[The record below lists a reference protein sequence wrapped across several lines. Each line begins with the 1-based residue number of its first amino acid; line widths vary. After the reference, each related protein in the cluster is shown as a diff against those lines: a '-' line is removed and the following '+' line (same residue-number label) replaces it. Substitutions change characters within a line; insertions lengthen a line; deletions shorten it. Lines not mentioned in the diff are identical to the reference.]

1 MYDKMC
7 LETFLKNQERLFD
20 EPVAENLEEAEEF
33 LDDSMAQVL
42 DDIKELKEYMEE
54 NMDIADMSDEE
65 LLEQP
70 EVFELPD
77 GRFLVV
83 L

>member
-1 MYDKMC
+1 MYDKIC

-20 EPVAENLEEAEEF
+20 QPVAENLEEAEEF

>member
-1 MYDKMC
+1 MYDKIC